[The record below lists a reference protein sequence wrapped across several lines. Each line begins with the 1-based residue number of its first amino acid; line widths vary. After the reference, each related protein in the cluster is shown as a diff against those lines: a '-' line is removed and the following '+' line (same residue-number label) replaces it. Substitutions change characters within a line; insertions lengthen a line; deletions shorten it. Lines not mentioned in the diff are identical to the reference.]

1 MTAYGTIPEI
11 ELKLKKGTVE
21 KIKICTSADCFQAM
35 KLFYNEDTVYLC
47 ETFIVLFLNRNN
59 LTIGWLK
66 VSQGGISGTVVDIKL
81 IMATALKM
89 AACGMILSHNHPSGN
104 CFPSEAD
111 KDLTRR
117 IKAAAALFDIVV
129 LDHVIVGDLE
139 DSQYLS
145 MADEGLI

>member
-117 IKAAAALFDIVV
+117 IKAAAVLFDIVV